1 MNSRSI
7 LRSPADLS
15 LYSCDFGG
23 LDELD
28 DSEIDFENIK
38 FQKQIL
44 KGILKNS
51 FILCIRGLK
60 RNKNQ
65 NSRCKPIIFVVD
77 RRESHAAM

>member
-28 DSEIDFENIK
+28 DSEMDFENIK

-44 KGILKNS
+44 KGTLNTILFLVS
-51 FILCIRGLK
+51 MVL
-60 RNKNQ
+60 
-65 NSRCKPIIFVVD
+65 
-77 RRESHAAM
+77 

>member
-44 KGILKNS
+44 KGILKTVL
-51 FILCIRGLK
+51 FLVLEAK

-65 NSRCKPIIFVVD
+65 NIRCTLLIFVVD

>member
-7 LRSPADLS
+7 FRSPADLS

-28 DSEIDFENIK
+28 DSEIDYENIK

-44 KGILKNS
+44 KGKNEIKFCDVS
-51 FILCIRGLK
+51 TT
-60 RNKNQ
+60 
-65 NSRCKPIIFVVD
+65 
-77 RRESHAAM
+77 